1 MSLVTR
7 LIRSP
12 VRASRLRKGEAMDVV
27 IEGTPHV
34 VGNPLAYAGGEIFF
48 DVAAGAADDSDDD
61 DRADRDI
68 QDSEIVRPGNAMHDS
83 ASQPGICFGFFGST

>member
-1 MSLVTR
+1 
-7 LIRSP
+7 
-12 VRASRLRKGEAMDVV
+12 MDVV

-48 DVAAGAADDSDDD
+48 DVATGTADDSDDD

-68 QDSEIVRPGNAMHDS
+68 QDSEVVRPGNAMHDG
-83 ASQPGICFGFFGST
+83 SQPAGHVLRIFWEYVIQDDF